1 MSFAK
6 RNIFLF
12 LFSLLVG
19 VVIFVWLGRV
29 IDWQKIWASFDV
41 FKGWQGVVI
50 VFLTFIITLVGN
62 WRWYEILKDNQI
74 KIDFWKLWRTYLG
87 GYSLMYFFPI
97 IFLSGEIFRVLN
109 LSAEEKVPVSKAA
122 ASVVIERVLEWTVNL
137 VVILF
142 GVLFFAYKLAIL
154 PAQILY
160 VFGAFFIGFLVMLTY
175 FYFKAL
181 RQKSII
187 SGLVEK
193 FGGKHFSEENRIV
206 EIEHEVLKFFQPGHG
221 SMRKG
226 ILLSLL
232 RAIVMLVRVWI
243 LILFLTSINIGF
255 VAALSVLG
263 FSYFSSLVPIPT
275 SLGSHEVI
283 QSAGFSALGLEI
295 SIATAFTMIIRAAE
309 IILSLLGLAF
319 LVKKGFNIME
329 ERLNI
334 INVNEK

>member
-1 MSFAK
+1 MNFAK
-6 RNIFLF
+6 RNIFLV

-19 VVIFVWLGRV
+19 VIIFIWLGRIV
-29 IDWQKIWASFDV
+29 GWEKIWSSFDV
-41 FKGWQGVVI
+41 FKGWQGIVI
-50 VFLTFIITLVGN
+50 VFLTFLITLIGN
-62 WRWYEILKDNQI
+62 WRWYEILRDKQV
-74 KIDFWKLWRTYLG
+74 KIGFWKLWRIYLG

-109 LSAEEKVPVSKAA
+109 LSGEEKVHVSKSA
-122 ASVVIERVLEWTVNL
+122 ASVIIERVLEWTVNL

-142 GVLFFAYKLAIL
+142 GLFFFAYKLAIL
-154 PAQILY
+154 PDQVMY
-160 VFGAFFIGFLVMLTY
+160 VFGAFLIGFLVLLTY

-193 FGGKHFSEENRIV
+193 FGGKHFSEENKII
-206 EIEHEVLKFFQPGHG
+206 EIEKEVLKFFERGKW

-226 ILLSLL
+226 LLLSLL
-232 RAIVMLVRVWI
+232 RAAVMLVRVWV
-243 LILFLTSINIGF
+243 LVLFLTNINIGF
-255 VAALSVLG
+255 IASLSVLG

-283 QSAGFSALGLEI
+283 QSAAFSTLSLPI
-295 SIATAFTMIIRAAE
+295 STATAFTMIIRAAE
-309 IILSLLGLAF
+309 TILSLLGLVF